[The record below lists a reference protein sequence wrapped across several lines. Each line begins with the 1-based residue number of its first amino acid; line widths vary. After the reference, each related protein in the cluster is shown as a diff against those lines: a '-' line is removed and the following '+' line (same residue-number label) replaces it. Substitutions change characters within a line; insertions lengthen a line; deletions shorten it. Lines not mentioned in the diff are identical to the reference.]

1 MQRNAQELVN
11 FKKILTVLIDG
22 IRFPACFLRFFGK
35 ADSEQRRLD
44 ICYSQHLS
52 SSLLTILKMLGN
64 QLILIVVSLLQT
76 SVPFQ

>member
-11 FKKILTVLIDG
+11 FKKILTVVIDG
-22 IRFPACFLRFFGK
+22 VCFHKVFFEFFSK